1 MGGGPQSRSKV
12 HSQALNPWPSR
23 LSGHQ
28 GPRCTNRRKMN
39 EFWSR
44 VFVVNSITLSHFI
57 YIKKK
62 IRNEDYTITQVI
74 LREWCK
80 RARGQSVTGCITGA
94 SVIQTVPASAHP
106 PLLSS
111 PWTLNKKC
119 LAHIFGNIFI
129 SRADIPLLP
138 ICALT
143 TSHPNLTFLK
153 SKLQLYSLVFRFLES
168 TMKMF
173 PVSSVCQKN
182 HTKKKKNS
190 NQWKNAV
197 TWPTDGR
204 THPRH
209 MGGL

>member
-1 MGGGPQSRSKV
+1 M
-12 HSQALNPWPSR
+12 
-23 LSGHQ
+23 
-28 GPRCTNRRKMN
+28 
-39 EFWSR
+39 
-44 VFVVNSITLSHFI
+44 
-57 YIKKK
+57 
-62 IRNEDYTITQVI
+62 
-74 LREWCK
+74 
-80 RARGQSVTGCITGA
+80 TGCITGA

-143 TSHPNLTFLK
+143 SSHPNLTFLK

-182 HTKKKKNS
+182 HKKKKKLKSVKKRSHVTNRWTDTSAAHGGGCSSVSQINS
-190 NQWKNAV
+190 
-197 TWPTDGR
+197 
-204 THPRH
+204 
-209 MGGL
+209 